1 MTIIVDL
8 TNTTPV
14 ETLHR
19 EVTLYTPGAPIF
31 EVDYQLRQ
39 AVRDFCRITQVWQQR
54 NTEILTTVADQEEY
68 DADLPV
74 GTELVAII
82 SAWNGTTEIEV
93 EVPGESDDQDPTD
106 SSTTWRVGLVGTDTI
121 RVVPLP
127 EEADI
132 VVTGTVAFAPNE
144 ESEVLPTA
152 VYQRW
157 RTPIVNGAIA
167 KLMLQVGK
175 PWSNPNQA
183 GIHQGIFDAGAAEC
197 AAKTAPRQ
205 RRPILRVKSWG

>member
-19 EVTLYTPGAPIF
+19 DVTLYAPGAPIF

-39 AVRDFCRITQVWQQR
+39 AARDFCRITQVWQQR

-68 DADLPV
+68 DAGLPA

-93 EVPGESDDQDPTD
+93 EVPGESDDQDPTE
-106 SSTTWRVGLVGTDTI
+106 SSGTWRVGVVGTDTI
-121 RVVPLP
+121 RVCPLP
-127 EEADI
+127 DASGT
-132 VVTGTVAFAPNE
+132 VVTGTLAFAPNE
-144 ESEVLPTA
+144 ESEVLPTV